1 MHNCDYGLL
10 VQVVRRAL
18 AHDPSASTAAR
29 CSERRWREHLKTTTD
44 TPTPSKEKHR
54 RDNRYTSNTAPRAQP
69 FHPDVTA
76 WDLPHSNRSAWG
88 NRIPTPTQSPFTL
101 PMLALYNTSIPCP
114 ACLLPLLTFNVLP
127 RWPRPSLLL
136 TVFPSARPDFT
147 CCPFF
152 SGVDPS
158 ERHEHAPRRSICDVI
173 GGALV
178 RTPTW
183 ASKMPAATRPKTKS

>member
-1 MHNCDYGLL
+1 
-10 VQVVRRAL
+10 
-18 AHDPSASTAAR
+18 
-29 CSERRWREHLKTTTD
+29 
-44 TPTPSKEKHR
+44 
-54 RDNRYTSNTAPRAQP
+54 
-69 FHPDVTA
+69 
-76 WDLPHSNRSAWG
+76 
-88 NRIPTPTQSPFTL
+88 
-101 PMLALYNTSIPCP
+101 MLALYNTSIPCP
-114 ACLLPLLTFNVLP
+114 ACRLPLLTFNVLP

-183 ASKMPAATRPKTKS
+183 ASKMPAATRSKTKSQNQAQEGHARKHASNKKSAPEIPPGNLFYFRTVVLRRFLTRQKHRFTRAKRGIPEQLISIPKLDGSGLFA